1 MMLEVRLAKETEYKD
16 ISNLSLQFEHEDS
29 CWGQVHDEADFYKTK
44 QTYVAYLDN
53 VMVGYAYGSY
63 ETQKRSTSF
72 YNKDDK
78 TFYLEEIYVLKEYR
92 SKGVGAKL
100 YEAIEKDAKKDN
112 CTAIELICAS
122 KDKVKAINFYQN
134 QLGLTMWSVH
144 FIKQI

>member
-1 MMLEVRLAKETEYKD
+1 MGMQDGTAPLEDTLVV
-16 ISNLSLQFEHEDS
+16 S
-29 CWGQVHDEADFYKTK
+29 YKTK

-53 VMVGYAYGSY
+53 VMVGYAYGCY